1 MKKNILFGFA
11 ACGAMLLTAN
21 VASAQETVVIEEA
34 TLTAT
39 DVECADHYYVDKGS
53 GWFLQLG
60 AGINAPFVDS
70 SDKNGDKTVHMT
82 AAYNIGFGKWFSP
95 YLAWRVSG
103 YYGKLH
109 QEYVEYYKAQYAT
122 LNVDL
127 MWDMFNSL
135 GGVND
140 NRCFSILPF
149 VGIGGSFLWDNTYRG
164 PQAIVDQKGHPK
176 SNVWALPV
184 SAGLQLRFRLCEN
197 VDFIAE
203 GRAQFYGDNFSCVE
217 SGDPIDVYVQ
227 ATAGLS
233 FAFGGRSYKS
243 YNPCNY
249 LGYINQLNGQ
259 INDLRGSLATCGAA
273 LAAAEAQLPCPEVV
287 AVECPETQAPLMST
301 VRFSINSAKVTSK
314 EMVNVYN
321 IAQWMKANPD
331 SKVVIKGYADKKT
344 GTAAY
349 NQKLS
354 ERRAQ
359 SVYNILT
366 KEYGVAAD
374 RLTMQAEGSATQVYL
389 DKGQND
395 WNRIVIFSQD

>member
-11 ACGAMLLTAN
+11 ACGAMLLSAN

-39 DVECADHYYVDKGS
+39 DVECADHYYVEKGS

-60 AGINAPFVDS
+60 AGINVPFVDS
-70 SDKNGDKTVHMT
+70 ADKNGDKTTHLT
-82 AAYNIGFGKWFSP
+82 ATYNLGFGKWFSP
-95 YLAWRVSG
+95 YLAWRVSA
-103 YYGKLH
+103 YYSRLH
-109 QEYVEYYKAQYAT
+109 MEYEDYYKAHMGT

-140 NRCFSILPF
+140 NRCFSIIPF
-149 VGIGGSFLWDNTYRG
+149 VGIGGTYVWDFTGGN
-164 PQAIVDQKGHPK
+164 IVNRHNHVKYAT
-176 SNVWALPV
+176 WALPV
-184 SAGLQLRFRLCEN
+184 SAGLQFRFRLCEN

-203 GRAQFYGDNFSCVE
+203 GRAQFYGDNFSNVE
-217 SGDPIDVYVQ
+217 SGDPIDVNIE

-273 LAAAEAQLPCPEVV
+273 LAACEAQLPCPEVV
-287 AVECPETQAPLMST
+287 AVECPETQAPLMAT

-331 SKVVIKGYADKKT
+331 AKVVIKGYADKKT

-349 NQKLS
+349 NMKLS

-366 KEYGVAAD
+366 KEYGVATD
-374 RLTMQAEGSATQVYL
+374 RLTMKAEGSDSQIYDT
-389 DKGQND
+389 ND

>member
-1 MKKNILFGFA
+1 MKKNILLGFA
-11 ACGAMLLTAN
+11 ACGAMLLSAN

-39 DVECADHYYVDKGS
+39 DVECADHYYVEKGS

-70 SDKNGDKTVHMT
+70 ADKNGDKTTHLT
-82 AAYNIGFGKWFSP
+82 AAYNLGFGKWFSP

-109 QEYVEYYKAQYAT
+109 MQYGDYYKAQYAN

-140 NRCFSILPF
+140 NRTFSIIPF
-149 VGIGGSFLWDNTYRG
+149 VGIGGTYVWDFTGGDVLNKHGKVRNNT
-164 PQAIVDQKGHPK
+164 
-176 SNVWALPV
+176 WLLPV

-203 GRAQFYGDNFSCVE
+203 GRASLYGDNFSNHV
-217 SGDPIDVYVQ
+217 SGDPIECNVE

-243 YNPCNY
+243 YNPCTY

-287 AVECPETQAPLMST
+287 AVECPEVQAPLMTT

-314 EMVNVYN
+314 EMVNVFN

-331 SKVVIKGYADKKT
+331 AKVVIKGYADKKT
-344 GTAAY
+344 GTASY

-374 RLTMQAEGSATQVYL
+374 RLTMKGEGSGSQIYDT
-389 DKGQND
+389 ND

>member
-1 MKKNILFGFA
+1 
-11 ACGAMLLTAN
+11 
-21 VASAQETVVIEEA
+21 
-34 TLTAT
+34 
-39 DVECADHYYVDKGS
+39 
-53 GWFLQLG
+53 
-60 AGINAPFVDS
+60 
-70 SDKNGDKTVHMT
+70 
-82 AAYNIGFGKWFSP
+82 
-95 YLAWRVSG
+95 
-103 YYGKLH
+103 
-109 QEYVEYYKAQYAT
+109 
-122 LNVDL
+122 

-140 NRCFSILPF
+140 NRTFSIIPF
-149 VGIGGSFLWDNTYRG
+149 VGIGGTFVWDYTGGSVLNKHGKVRNNT
-164 PQAIVDQKGHPK
+164 
-176 SNVWALPV
+176 WLLPV

-203 GRAQFYGDNFSCVE
+203 GRASLYGDNFSNQV
-217 SGDPIDVYVQ
+217 SGDPIECNVE

-243 YNPCNY
+243 YNPCTY

-287 AVECPETQAPLMST
+287 AVECPEVQAPLMTT

-314 EMVNVYN
+314 EMVNVFN

-331 SKVVIKGYADKKT
+331 AKVVIKGYADKKT
-344 GTAAY
+344 GTASY

-374 RLTMQAEGSATQVYL
+374 RLTMKGEGSGSQIYDT
-389 DKGQND
+389 ND